1 MFNINNTKENRI
13 IVIGD
18 LMLDYYLN
26 GDCNRISGEAPV
38 QIVNIKETNKTLGG
52 SGNVAAN
59 LNSLGLKVSIF
70 SVIGNDNPGKDIL
83 NLLKNKEIDISNIRI
98 DKKRITTQKSRVL
111 SRGQQIIRF
120 DNEINDP
127 IDIEIADDWLKSIE
141 KLFVNDNYEAVI
153 LSDYAKGVL
162 TDYFLS
168 EVIKLCNA
176 HKKIILCDPKGVDFL
191 KYKNCTAITP
201 NKKEA
206 SEASGVL
213 IKDKK
218 SLEKAAKII
227 FKQCKL
233 KFLIITLSEDGIA
246 LFENDTLEI
255 FQTQASDVYDVSGA
269 GDTVIASI
277 LFGIINKLSL
287 RDSCIF
293 SNVAAGYV
301 VSQIGT
307 ASVTLSQIDSFFQNR
322 VLSFSKK
329 ILNSETLLCKIKD
342 LKSKG
347 KRIVFTNGC
356 FDIIHSGHVR
366 YLEKAASLGDILV
379 VAINSDESVKRLKGS
394 ERPIV
399 KQSDRSIVLSGLES
413 VDFVVVFDADNPLEI
428 IKDISPHVLV
438 KGSDYDINQVIGADF
453 LEKNGGK
460 TVLIDFYENKST
472 SNIINKIKSMN
483 YK

>member
-1 MFNINNTKENRI
+1 MFNFNNPQEARV

-18 LMLDYYLN
+18 LMLDNYLN

-38 QIVNIKETNKTLGG
+38 QVVNIKETNKTLGG

-59 LNSLGLKVSIF
+59 LNSLGLKVLIF
-70 SVIGNDNPGKDIL
+70 SVIGDDSPGKDIL
-83 NLLKNKEIDISNIRI
+83 NLLQNKEIDISNVKV

-120 DNEINDP
+120 DNEIEDP
-127 IDIEIADDWLKSIE
+127 IDIEIADEWLESIE
-141 KLFVNDNYEAVI
+141 KLFLNDNYEAII

-168 EVIKLCNA
+168 KVIKLCN
-176 HKKIILCDPKGVDFL
+176 KYRKIILCDPKGVNFE
-191 KYKNCTAITP
+191 KYTNCTAITP

-206 SEASGVL
+206 SEASGIF

-227 FKQCKL
+227 SKQCKL

-269 GDTVIASI
+269 GDTVIASM

-287 RDSCIF
+287 QDACVF
-293 SNVAAGYV
+293 SNIAAGYV

-307 ASVTLSQIDSFFQNR
+307 ATATLSEIDSFFQNR
-322 VLSFSKK
+322 VLSYSKK
-329 ILNSETLLCKIKD
+329 IFDLETLLCKIKD

-366 YLEKAASLGDILV
+366 YLEKAASHGDILV
-379 VAINSDESVKRLKGS
+379 VAINSDKSVKRLKGS
-394 ERPIV
+394 ERPII

-413 VDFVVVFDADNPLEI
+413 VDFVVVFDEDNPLEI
-428 IKDISPHVLV
+428 IKKISPNVLV

-453 LEKNGGK
+453 LEKKGGK
-460 TVLIDFYENKST
+460 TVLINFYENKST
-472 SNIINKIKSMN
+472 SNIIKKIKSMN